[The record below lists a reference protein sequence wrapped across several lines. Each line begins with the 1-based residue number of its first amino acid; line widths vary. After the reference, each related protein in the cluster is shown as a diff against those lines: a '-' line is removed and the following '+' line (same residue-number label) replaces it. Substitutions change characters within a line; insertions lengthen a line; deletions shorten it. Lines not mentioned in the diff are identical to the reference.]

1 MAYSMTGYGAA
12 EGQTSRGTLRIEI
25 RTVNHRFLNVALK
38 LPSEMQPLEA
48 ELREALRREFER
60 GHVAVSARWL
70 GSDEGA
76 PRVTVDLEHARQV
89 AGALRD
95 LQSALGL
102 GGELD
107 LALVARQPDVLTRN
121 TVAPEPLEWGEVAP
135 IVAQAAEA
143 CRVMREREG
152 AALTQDI
159 LERLDRLD
167 AAAGEI
173 AQLAPTR
180 LLRERDRLRKVVG
193 ELLDGRTMDET
204 RLAQEIAVNADRL
217 DITEELVR
225 FRTHTA
231 ACRET
236 VRGAEPAGK
245 RLGFLAQEMG
255 REVNTI
261 GSKANDAGIAAL
273 VIQVKGDLE
282 KIREQLENLE

>member
-1 MAYSMTGYGAA
+1 MTGYGAA
-12 EGQTSRGTLRIEI
+12 EGQTARGTLRIEI

-38 LPSEMQPLEA
+38 LPSELQPLEA

-76 PRVTVDLEHARQV
+76 ARVTVDIEHAHQV
-89 AGALRD
+89 AGALRE

-121 TVAPEPLEWGEVAP
+121 AVMPVPPEWRDVEP
-135 IVAQAAEA
+135 ILAEATRA

-152 AALTQDI
+152 AALTLDL
-159 LERLDRLD
+159 LERLGRLD
-167 AAAGEI
+167 AAAGAI
-173 AQLAPTR
+173 ATLAPAR
-180 LLRERDRLRKVVG
+180 LVRERDRLRASVA
-193 ELLDGRTMDET
+193 ELLDGRAMDET
-204 RLAQEIAVNADRL
+204 RLAQEIAMNADRL

-225 FRTHTA
+225 FRTHTS
-231 ACRET
+231 ACRE
-236 VRGAEPAGK
+236 VIGGAEPVGK
-245 RLGFLAQEMG
+245 HLGFLAQEMG

-261 GSKANDAGIAAL
+261 GSKANDAEIARL
-273 VIQVKGDLE
+273 VIGMKGELE

>member
-12 EGQTSRGTLRIEI
+12 EGQTARGTLRIEI

-38 LPSEMQPLEA
+38 LPSELLSLEA
-48 ELREALRREFER
+48 ELREALRRDFER

-70 GSDEGA
+70 GSDDSV

-89 AGALRD
+89 ALALRD

-121 TVAPEPLEWGEVAP
+121 AIASEPPVWDEIAP
-135 IVAQAAEA
+135 IVAAATEA

-159 LERLDRLD
+159 LERLDHLD
-167 AAAGEI
+167 AAAREI
-173 AQLAPTR
+173 SALAPAR
-180 LLRERDRLRKVVG
+180 LVRERDRLRKAVS
-193 ELLDGRTMDET
+193 ELLEGRAMDET
-204 RLAQEIAVNADRL
+204 RLAQELAVNADRL
-217 DITEELVR
+217 DVTEELVR
-225 FRTHTA
+225 FRTHTS

-236 VRGAEPAGK
+236 LGGAEPVGK
-245 RLGFLAQEMG
+245 QLGFLAQEMG
-255 REVNTI
+255 REVNTV
-261 GSKANDAGIAAL
+261 GSKANDADIARL
-273 VIQVKGDLE
+273 VIGMKGELE

>member
-1 MAYSMTGYGAA
+1 MTGYGAA
-12 EGQTSRGTLRIEI
+12 EGQTARGTLRIEI

-38 LPSEMQPLEA
+38 LPSELQPLEA
-48 ELREALRREFER
+48 EVREGLRREFER

-70 GSDEGA
+70 GSDDGV
-76 PRVTVDLEHARQV
+76 PRVSVDLDHARQV

-121 TVAPEPLEWGEVAP
+121 AAALEPAEWGEVAP
-135 IVAQAAEA
+135 ILAAAAEA

-152 AALTQDI
+152 AALTHDL

-173 AQLAPTR
+173 AALAPAR
-180 LLRERDRLRKVVG
+180 LLRERDRLRKAVA
-193 ELLDGRTMDET
+193 ELLDGRAMDET
-204 RLAQEIAVNADRL
+204 RLAQEVALNADRL

-225 FRTHTA
+225 FRTHTS

-236 VRGAEPAGK
+236 LGGTEPVGK

-261 GSKANDAGIAAL
+261 GSKANDADIAQL
-273 VIQVKGDLE
+273 VIGMKGELE

>member
-1 MAYSMTGYGAA
+1 MTGYGAA
-12 EGQTSRGTLRIEI
+12 EGQTARGTLRIEI

-38 LPSEMQPLEA
+38 LPSELQPLEA

-70 GSDEGA
+70 GTEEGVA
-76 PRVTVDLEHARQV
+76 QVSVDLNHARQV
-89 AGALRD
+89 ATALRE

-121 TVAPEPLEWGEVAP
+121 AATPTPPDWADVAP
-135 IVAQAAEA
+135 ILAEAAEA

-152 AALTQDI
+152 AALAQDI
-159 LERLDRLD
+159 LERLDRLE
-167 AAAGEI
+167 ATAGEI
-173 AQLAPTR
+173 ATLAPAR
-180 LLRERDRLRKVVG
+180 LLRERDRLRAAVA
-193 ELLDGRTMDET
+193 ELLDGRVMDET

-225 FRTHTA
+225 FRTHTS
-231 ACRET
+231 ACREAIG
-236 VRGAEPAGK
+236 GAGPVGK

-261 GSKANDAGIAAL
+261 GSKANDAAIARL
-273 VIQVKGDLE
+273 VIGMKGELE

>member
-1 MAYSMTGYGAA
+1 MTGYGAA
-12 EGQTSRGTLRIEI
+12 EGQTARGTLRIEI

-38 LPSEMQPLEA
+38 LPSELQALEG

-70 GSDEGA
+70 GSDEGV
-76 PRVTVDLEHARQV
+76 PRVAVDLDHARQV
-89 AGALRD
+89 AAALHE

-121 TVAPEPLEWGEVAP
+121 STALEPPSWSEVSP
-135 IVAQAAEA
+135 ILAAAAEA
-143 CRVMREREG
+143 CHVMREREG

-167 AAAGEI
+167 AAAREI
-173 AQLAPTR
+173 ATLAPAR
-180 LLRERDRLRKVVG
+180 LLRERDRLRKAVA
-193 ELLDGRTMDET
+193 ELLDGRTIDET

-225 FRTHTA
+225 FRTHTS

-236 VRGAEPAGK
+236 IGSAEAVGK

-255 REVNTI
+255 REVNTV
-261 GSKANDAGIAAL
+261 GSKANDADIARL
-273 VIQVKGDLE
+273 VIGMKGELE

>member
-1 MAYSMTGYGAA
+1 MTGYGAA

-38 LPSEMQPLEA
+38 LPSDLQSLEA
-48 ELREALRREFER
+48 ELREALRRDFER

-70 GSDEGA
+70 GSEDSV
-76 PRVTVDLEHARQV
+76 PRVTVDLDHARQV
-89 AGALRD
+89 ALALRD

-121 TVAPEPLEWGEVAP
+121 TVASEPPAWAEIAPVVA
-135 IVAQAAEA
+135 AAAEA

-159 LERLDRLD
+159 LERLDHLD
-167 AAAGEI
+167 GAASEI
-173 AQLAPTR
+173 AALAPAR
-180 LLRERDRLRKVVG
+180 LVRERDRLRKAVA
-193 ELLDGRTMDET
+193 ELLDGRAMDET

-217 DITEELVR
+217 DVTEELVR
-225 FRTHTA
+225 FRTHTS
-231 ACRET
+231 ACREAL
-236 VRGAEPAGK
+236 RAAEPVGK

-261 GSKANDAGIAAL
+261 GSKANDADMARL
-273 VIQVKGDLE
+273 VIGMKGELE

>member
-1 MAYSMTGYGAA
+1 MTGYGAA
-12 EGQTSRGTLRIEI
+12 EGETARGTLRIEI

-38 LPSEMQPLEA
+38 LPSELQPLEA
-48 ELREALRREFER
+48 ELREALRREFDR

-70 GSDEGA
+70 GSDEGVA
-76 PRVTVDLEHARQV
+76 RVTVDLDHAHQV
-89 AGALRD
+89 ALALRE
-95 LQSALGL
+95 LQAALGL

-121 TVAPEPLEWGEVAP
+121 AAVAAPPEWSDVAP
-135 IVAQAAEA
+135 ILAAASDA

-152 AALTQDI
+152 AALTQDV

-167 AAAGEI
+167 ASAGEI
-173 AQLAPTR
+173 RALAPAR
-180 LLRERDRLRKVVG
+180 LTRERDRLRSAVA
-193 ELLDGRTMDET
+193 ELMDGRAMDET

-225 FRTHTA
+225 FRTHTS
-231 ACRET
+231 ACREALG
-236 VRGAEPAGK
+236 GAEPVGK

-261 GSKANDAGIAAL
+261 GSKANDAEIARL
-273 VIQVKGDLE
+273 VIGMKGELE

>member
-1 MAYSMTGYGAA
+1 MTGYGAA
-12 EGQTSRGTLRIEI
+12 EGQTARGTLRIEI

-38 LPSEMQPLEA
+38 LPSELQPLEA
-48 ELREALRREFER
+48 ELREALRNEFDR

-70 GSDEGA
+70 GTDEGVT
-76 PRVTVDLEHARQV
+76 RVSVDLNHAHQV
-89 AGALRD
+89 AIALRE

-121 TVAPEPLEWGEVAP
+121 AAAPTPPEWADVAP
-135 IVAQAAEA
+135 ILAEAAEA
-143 CRVMREREG
+143 CRAMREREG
-152 AALTQDI
+152 AALAQD
-159 LERLDRLD
+159 LRERLDRLD

-173 AQLAPTR
+173 ATLAPAR
-180 LLRERDRLRKVVG
+180 LLRERDRLRAAVA
-193 ELLDGRTMDET
+193 ELLDGRAMDET

-217 DITEELVR
+217 DITEEMVR
-225 FRTHTA
+225 FRTHTS
-231 ACRET
+231 ACREALG
-236 VRGAEPAGK
+236 GADAVGK

-261 GSKANDAGIAAL
+261 GSKANDAEIARL
-273 VIQVKGDLE
+273 VIGMKGELE